1 MFGDI
6 TANEIKLLNSYSLLG
21 FAGQRELDDYM
32 RYLLCKQYKKEV
44 MMAVFHNQLLHSLL
58 QSLLHL
64 VERDEFDIKLVEKRV
79 KQIKELYF
87 GIFEKVH
94 IKYSEHIEELDSNE
108 MVKEFGKNSFQNI
121 ERACHSGN
129 RIVIRLEI
137 IEFYEG
143 YNKLARKK
151 DARKIVAV

>member
-6 TANEIKLLNSYSLLG
+6 TANEIELLNAYSLL
-21 FAGQRELDDYM
+21 AATGQREMNDYI
-32 RYLLCKQYKKEV
+32 RYLLCKQYKKEIMV
-44 MMAVFHNQLLHSLL
+44 EVFHNQLLHSLL
-58 QSLLHL
+58 HSLLHL
-64 VERDEFDIKLVEKRV
+64 VERDEFDIKQVEKRV
-79 KQIKELYF
+79 KQINELYF
-87 GIFEKVH
+87 GIFAKVH
-94 IKYSEHIEELDSNE
+94 NKYSEHVEELDSNE
-108 MVKEFGKNSFQNI
+108 MVKEFGKSSFENI
-121 ERACHSGN
+121 ERACYAGN

>member
-6 TANEIKLLNSYSLLG
+6 TANEIDLLNAYSLLG
-21 FAGQRELDDYM
+21 SAGQRELDDYI
-32 RYLLCKQYKKEV
+32 RYLLCKQYKKEIMV
-44 MMAVFHNQLLHSLL
+44 AVFHNQLLHSLL
-58 QSLLHL
+58 HSLLYL
-64 VERDEFDIKLVEKRV
+64 VERDEFDIKQVEKRV
-79 KQIKELYF
+79 KQINELYF

-94 IKYSEHIEELDSNE
+94 IKYSEHVAELDSNE
-108 MVKEFGKNSFQNI
+108 MVKEFGKNSFENI
-121 ERACHSGN
+121 ERACNSGN

>member
-6 TANEIKLLNSYSLLG
+6 TANEIDLLNAYALLG
-21 FAGQRELDDYM
+21 AAGQRELDDYI
-32 RYLLCKQYKKEV
+32 RYLLCKQYKKEIMV
-44 MMAVFHNQLLHSLL
+44 AVFHNQLLHSLL
-58 QSLLHL
+58 HSLLYL
-64 VERDEFDIKLVEKRV
+64 VERDEFDIQQVEKRI
-79 KQIKELYF
+79 KQINELYF
-87 GIFEKVH
+87 GIFEQVH
-94 IKYSEHIEELDSNE
+94 NKYSEHVTELDSNE
-108 MVKEFGKNSFQNI
+108 MVKEFGKNGFENI
-121 ERACHSGN
+121 TRACNSGN